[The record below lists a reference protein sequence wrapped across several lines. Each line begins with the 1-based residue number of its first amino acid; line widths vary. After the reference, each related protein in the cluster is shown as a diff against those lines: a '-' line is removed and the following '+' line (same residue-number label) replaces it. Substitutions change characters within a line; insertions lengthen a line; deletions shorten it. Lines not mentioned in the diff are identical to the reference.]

1 MVFKI
6 IPLDLDSHLNA
17 LQAMIFSPRSAVA
30 YVTIVI
36 FLLYFLSSGIDNSF
50 KSDVKGF
57 FTSSGACSLSSTRRL
72 IV

>member
-17 LQAMIFSPRSAVA
+17 LQAMAFSPRNAVA

-57 FTSSGACSLSSTRRL
+57 FTSSGMCSLSSTRWL
-72 IV
+72 IA